1 MQYRFLTLILGL
13 PLLVLIAIPDAVRA
27 QPTYSV
33 SPLVIDTKVEARD
46 IITKKITLT
55 NTGAQPVT
63 IYPSVNNISLKEG
76 GTIEA
81 FLPPVASDR
90 TASLASWIEIR
101 RGGIDLQPGEVETID
116 LTLRINPEP
125 KPGTYHALIGFGYG
139 RNVDEAGAQIINGQ
153 APSTI
158 VTVTIEEKRNELLKL
173 SKFIVDKFVTNSKN
187 EAAVYT
193 FNNPGDET
201 VTPTGEIILYDST
214 GEEVGVVSVNAD
226 GVSIPPGGEHVF
238 TATVPTEGLFGKYK
252 AFLSV
257 EYGSEQRGAVQDTS
271 FFYVLPLKVVLSALF
286 IISIIVII
294 FSLYLHKKYFDEDTD
309 DSDRLTFHVRDNH
322 SESKA
327 HDLHLKPK

>member
-1 MQYRFLTLILGL
+1 MQYRYLSIISVVPTL
-13 PLLVLIAIPDAVRA
+13 LLLAVPYIVFG

-33 SPLVIDTKVEARD
+33 SPLVINTKVEARD

-90 TASLASWIEIR
+90 TESLASWIEIR
-101 RGGIDLQPGEVETID
+101 RGGIDLQPGEIETID
-116 LTLRINPEP
+116 LILRINPEP
-125 KPGTYHALIGFGYG
+125 KSGTYHALIGFGYG
-139 RNVDEAGAQIINGQ
+139 RNTDEAQTQIENGQ

-158 VTVTIEEKRNELLKL
+158 VTVTIEEKKNEFLKL
-173 SKFIVDKFVTNSKN
+173 SKFIVDKFITNTEN
-187 EAAVYT
+187 QAAVYT

-201 VTPTGEIILYDST
+201 VIPTGEIILYDST
-214 GEEVGVVSVNAD
+214 GKEVGVISVNAD

-238 TATVPTEGLFGKYK
+238 TASVPTQGLFGKYK

-257 EYGSEQRGAVQDTS
+257 EYGSTQRGSVQDTS
-271 FFYVLPLKVVLSALF
+271 FFYVLPLKIILSVGLIVA
-286 IISIIVII
+286 IIVI
-294 FSLYLHKKYFDEDTD
+294 FSALYVHRKYLDEAGD
-309 DSDRLTFHVRDNH
+309 DSDQLTFHVRDTQ
-322 SESKA
+322 SESKD